1 MKIEWAPVHV
11 PPKRRLQT
19 LAAGLYVMIFMLMPG
34 LSLLIIT
41 SLLYYGN
48 LFWKLLTLAYLTFVY
63 FDHTRNFSDIH
74 GNGFMIFRSNCIW
87 KHFRD
92 YFPIELI
99 KTADLSADHNYILAS
114 FPHGIIGTGITCNM
128 SRDIRQWL
136 KLFPGIRPKIGTL
149 DMHFYTPIFREA
161 LRYWGMVSVSKESL
175 MHYLSASNHPKHPDN
190 LDGFTSNAVA
200 ILVGGAQEALDSH
213 PGRYILTLKRRKGF
227 VKLAIRTGSPIVPTF
242 SFGEVEIFDQVNNP
256 PNSWLRRFQTLT
268 KRLTGISPLIVLGR
282 GFFQYTFGFLP
293 QRKHIVQVV
302 GKPIEVERNDIPD
315 PEYVDKIHQQ
325 VIDQLKEMFEKYKE
339 KYIENGKSVNLV
351 IT

>member
-11 PPKRRLQT
+11 PPRRRLQT
-19 LAAGLYVMIFMLMPG
+19 LAAGLYVVIFMALPF
-34 LSLLIIT
+34 LSLTIT
-41 SLLYYGN
+41 SLLLYYGN
-48 LFWKLLTLAYLTFVY
+48 ILWRLLILAYLTFIY

-74 GNGFMIFRSNCIW
+74 GNGFKIFRNNCIW
-87 KHFRD
+87 RHFRD

-99 KTADLSADHNYILAS
+99 KTVDLSPDRNYILAS
-114 FPHGIIGTGITCNM
+114 FPHGIIGTGISCNM
-128 SRDIRQWL
+128 SSDIRKWL
-136 KLFPGIRPKIGTL
+136 ELFPGIRPKIGTL
-149 DMHFYTPIFREA
+149 DMHFYTPILREL
-161 LRYWGMVSVSKESL
+161 LRYWGLVSVSKDSL
-175 MHYLSASNHPKHPDN
+175 MYYLTKSNHPKHVDN

-200 ILVGGAQEALDSH
+200 ILIGGAQEALDSH
-213 PGRYILTLKRRKGF
+213 PGRYIITLKRRKGF

-293 QRKHIVQVV
+293 RRKHIVQVV
-302 GKPIEVERNDIPD
+302 GTPIEVEKNDLPD

-325 VIDQLKEMFEKYKE
+325 VIEQLTEMFDKYKV
-339 KYIENGKSVNLV
+339 KYIENGKKVNLV